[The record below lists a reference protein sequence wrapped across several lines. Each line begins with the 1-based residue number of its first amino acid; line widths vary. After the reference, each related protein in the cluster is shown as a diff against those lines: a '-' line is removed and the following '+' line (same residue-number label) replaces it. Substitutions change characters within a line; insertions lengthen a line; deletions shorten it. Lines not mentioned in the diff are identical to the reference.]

1 MTSRFC
7 ARSIGARLYAG
18 HRQLRAFAVADE
30 LVLAVYKL
38 TRNFPSDERFG
49 PVSQLRRAAISIP
62 SNIVEGCGRSTDTE
76 YVRFLDIANG
86 SAREVEYQLGLA
98 IRLDFVTTEQASEA
112 TNAAS
117 EANRLLIGLVRS
129 LRK

>member
-1 MTSRFC
+1 MRD
-7 ARSIGARLYAG
+7 

-30 LVLAVYKL
+30 LVLSVYKL
-38 TRNFPSDERFG
+38 TRCFPSDERFG
-49 PVSQLRRAAISIP
+49 LVSQLRRAAISIP
-62 SNIVEGCGRSTDTE
+62 SNIVEGCGRSTDPE
-76 YVRFLDIANG
+76 YLRFLDIATG

-98 IRLDFVTTEQASEA
+98 VRLGFVTPAQATEA